1 MEQIFIDRF
10 IIPQS
15 AKVEFTERMQINRRF
30 ISKLPG
36 FVRDDVYERQGEDG
50 NFLCITIAV
59 WVSEAM
65 LKNARELVQAEY
77 QREGFNLPALLE
89 RLGIQMERG
98 QYYRFND
105 KGQSPIN

>member
-15 AKVEFTERMQINRRF
+15 AKAEFTERMQINRHF

-36 FVRDDVYERQGEDG
+36 FVRDDVYERMGEDG
-50 NFLCITIAV
+50 SLLCITIAV
-59 WVSEAM
+59 WANEAM

-89 RLGIQMERG
+89 RLGIRMERG
-98 QYYRFND
+98 QYSRLN
-105 KGQSPIN
+105 KR